1 MSEVQFGRYVLMEPL
16 GKGGQG
22 RVFLARRVSDLV
34 EGWPVVIKL
43 AHESAAYDAVERAR
57 FVEEAKN
64 ALRLGDGP
72 GIVTVTDVDIHE
84 GVPYIVMNYD
94 DGCDLRRV
102 MRYYR
107 EKEKRPI
114 PLPLACSI
122 LSDMAEGLHFA
133 HFGREV
139 GEVPLG
145 LVHRDVKPGNTLV
158 TYKGH
163 ARLFDFGISTTR
175 ADERTGRTQ
184 YGTPRYMSQDHFYC
198 KVNPSMD
205 VYSLSVVA
213 WEMLEGRVFRDGQ
226 PGFSGDFPWAVI
238 NLDPPPMRREG
249 VPQDIVG
256 LVNAGLAA
264 SARPSAQEFMT
275 VVRRY
280 VQKERRKQIRSLVQ
294 TVLGRRARTHH
305 TRYMEIP
312 EALREIEDLETHE
325 MPDTAGDAGQP
336 DDDEVTVAVPSQPAS
351 EEPTMMVQ
359 SKSHASE
366 VEDDL
371 DVPTFYRRKRN
382 VPSAAEVDVLL
393 SEESAPTVEATAV
406 LPQSD
411 SEPRFVRDSEV
422 DTEIVPPPRATPV
435 RIRTLAPSE
444 RAQTRVL
451 NKHSTDALEGS
462 QNSRRRFAAFLVI
475 GMLVS
480 CVAAVAV
487 SYWLLGGLS

>member
-22 RVFLARRVSDLV
+22 RVYLARRVSDLV
-34 EGWPVVIKL
+34 DGWPVVIKL
-43 AHESAAYDAVERAR
+43 AHESAVHDERERTR

-84 GVPYIVMNYD
+84 GVPYIVMSYD
-94 DGCDLRRV
+94 DGCDLRRI

-107 EKEKRPI
+107 ETEKRPI
-114 PLPLACSI
+114 PLPLACS
-122 LSDMAEGLHFA
+122 LLRDMAEGLHFA

-139 GEVPLG
+139 GGAPLG

-158 TYKGH
+158 SYKGH
-163 ARLFDFGISTTR
+163 ARLLDFGISTTR

-213 WEMLEGRVFRDGQ
+213 WEMLEGRTFRDGQ
-226 PGFSGDFPWAVI
+226 KGFSGDFPWAVI
-238 NLDPPPMRREG
+238 NLEPPSMRREG
-249 VPQDIVG
+249 LPPDIVG
-256 LVNAGLAA
+256 LIRAGLAA

-275 VVRRY
+275 VVHRY
-280 VQKERRKQIRSLVQ
+280 VQKERRKQVKSMVQ

-312 EALREIEDLETHE
+312 EALREGEDE
-325 MPDTAGDAGQP
+325 PG
-336 DDDEVTVAVPSQPAS
+336 DDEITVAVPSRPEP
-351 EEPTMMVQ
+351 EEPTMMV
-359 SKSHASE
+359 SHGGGTQKAE
-366 VEDDL
+366 AEW
-371 DVPTFYRRKRN
+371 DVPSFYRRKRN
-382 VPSAAEVDVLL
+382 APSVDVRA
-393 SEESAPTVEATAV
+393 SEESAPTVEATIV
-406 LPQSD
+406 LPT
-411 SEPRFVRDSEV
+411 SESQGWSVRSSSVETEV
-422 DTEIVPPPRATPV
+422 LPPPRATPV
-435 RIRTLAPSE
+435 RITSLAPAE
-444 RAQTRVL
+444 RAQTRVID
-451 NKHSTDALEGS
+451 SSSSAAPEGKRM
-462 QNSRRRFAAFLVI
+462 SRGRFAAFLLL

-480 CVAAVAV
+480 CAGAIAA
-487 SYWLLGGLS
+487 SYWLLGRGS

>member
-43 AHESAAYDAVERAR
+43 AHESAVHDERERAR

-72 GIVTVTDVDIHE
+72 GIVTVTDVDIHD
-84 GVPYIVMNYD
+84 GVPFIVMNYD

-107 EKEKRPI
+107 ETEKRPL
-114 PLPLACSI
+114 PLPLACS
-122 LSDMAEGLHFA
+122 LLRDMAEGLHFA

-139 GEVPLG
+139 GGVPLG

-158 TYKGH
+158 SFKGH
-163 ARLFDFGISTTR
+163 ARLLDFGISTTR

-198 KVNPSMD
+198 RVNPSMD

-213 WEMLEGRVFRDGQ
+213 WEMLEGRTFRDGQ
-226 PGFSGDFPWAVI
+226 EGFSGDFPWAVI

-249 VPQDIVG
+249 LPSDIVG
-256 LVNAGLAA
+256 LISAGLAP

-275 VVRRY
+275 VVHRY
-280 VQKERRKQIRSLVQ
+280 VQKERRKQVRSMVQ

-312 EALREIEDLETHE
+312 EALREGED
-325 MPDTAGDAGQP
+325 PG
-336 DDDEVTVAVPSQPAS
+336 DDEVTIAVPSQPEP
-351 EEPTMMVQ
+351 EEPTMMVPGDVAGQ
-359 SKSHASE
+359 GAE
-366 VEDDL
+366 Q
-371 DVPTFYRRKRN
+371 DVPSFYRRKRN
-382 VPSAAEVDVLL
+382 APSSVDATPIR
-393 SEESAPTVEATAV
+393 SAEESVPTLEATTV
-406 LPQSD
+406 LPE
-411 SEPRFVRDSEV
+411 SESQGWSVRSSSA
-422 DTEIVPPPRATPV
+422 DTEVLPPPRATPV
-435 RIRTLAPSE
+435 RVTSLAPAQ
-444 RAQTRVL
+444 RAPTRRCVSPPDVL
-451 NKHSTDALEGS
+451 EEGA
-462 QNSRRRFAAFLVI
+462 RTGRGRFAAFLI
-475 GMLVS
+475 LGMLVS
-480 CVAAVAV
+480 CAGAVAV
-487 SYWLLGGLS
+487 SYWLLGGGA

>member
-43 AHESAAYDAVERAR
+43 AHESAVHDERERAR

-72 GIVTVTDVDIHE
+72 GIVTVTDVDVHD
-84 GVPYIVMNYD
+84 GVPFIVMNYD

-107 EKEKRPI
+107 ETEKRPI
-114 PLPLACSI
+114 PLPLACS
-122 LSDMAEGLHFA
+122 LLRDMAEGLHFA

-139 GEVPLG
+139 GGVPLG

-158 TYKGH
+158 SFKGH
-163 ARLFDFGISTTR
+163 ARLLDFGISTTR

-205 VYSLSVVA
+205 VYSLAVLA
-213 WEMLEGRVFRDGQ
+213 WEMLEGRTFRDGQ
-226 PGFSGDFPWAVI
+226 EGFSGDFPWAVI
-238 NLDPPPMRREG
+238 NLEPPPMRREG
-249 VPQDIVG
+249 LPPDIVG
-256 LVNAGLAA
+256 LISAGLAP

-275 VVRRY
+275 VVHRH
-280 VQKERRKQIRSLVQ
+280 VQKERRKQVKSMVQ

-312 EALREIEDLETHE
+312 EALREGEGGGEG
-325 MPDTAGDAGQP
+325 PG
-336 DDDEVTVAVPSQPAS
+336 DDEVTVAVPSQPEP
-351 EEPTMMVQ
+351 EELTMMV
-359 SKSHASE
+359 SG
-366 VEDDL
+366 EDEARQAGAEQ
-371 DVPTFYRRKRN
+371 DVPSFYRRKRN
-382 VPSAAEVDVLL
+382 TPSVDVVEMRPT
-393 SEESAPTVEATAV
+393 EESAPTVEVTTV
-406 LPQSD
+406 LPT
-411 SEPRFVRDSEV
+411 SESRGWSARSSSA
-422 DTEIVPPPRATPV
+422 DTEVLPPPRATPV
-435 RIRTLAPSE
+435 RVTSLAPAE
-444 RAQTRVL
+444 RAQTRQIATPKPDVL
-451 NKHSTDALEGS
+451 AEGKLS
-462 QNSRRRFAAFLVI
+462 GRGRFAAFLI
-475 GMLVS
+475 LGMLLS
-480 CVAAVAV
+480 CAGAVAA
-487 SYWLLGGLS
+487 SCWLLGGGK

>member
-34 EGWPVVIKL
+34 DDWPVVIKL
-43 AHESAAYDAVERAR
+43 AHESAVHDPRERAR
-57 FVEEAKN
+57 FIEEAKN

-84 GVPYIVMNYD
+84 GIPFIVMNYD
-94 DGCDLRRV
+94 DGCDLGRV

-107 EKEKRPI
+107 EKAKRAI
-114 PLPLACSI
+114 PLPMACSI

-139 GEVPLG
+139 GDLPLG

-175 ADERTGRTQ
+175 ADERTGRTR

-205 VYSLSVVA
+205 VFSLSVVA
-213 WEMLEGRVFRDGQ
+213 WEMLEGRTFRDGQ
-226 PGFSGDFPWAVI
+226 QGFTGDFPWAVI
-238 NLDPPPMRREG
+238 NLDPPPMRRDG
-249 VPQDIVG
+249 LPPDIVG
-256 LVNAGLAA
+256 LVSAGLAA

-280 VQKERRKQIRSLVQ
+280 VQKERRKQIKSMVQ

-305 TRYMEIP
+305 TRYMEVP
-312 EALREIEDLETHE
+312 DALREGADHQEAEVPETADG
-325 MPDTAGDAGQP
+325 PG
-336 DDDEVTVAVPSQPAS
+336 DDEVTVALPLKEEP
-351 EEPTMMVQ
+351 EEPTMI
-359 SKSHASE
+359 ASRGGGSPKAE
-366 VEDDL
+366 GEQ

-382 VPSAAEVDVLL
+382 VPSADNVPP
-393 SEESAPTVEATAV
+393 SEESAPTVDATIV
-406 LPQSD
+406 LPFEESSSRGWFVQSPS
-411 SEPRFVRDSEV
+411 SETDVL
-422 DTEIVPPPRATPV
+422 PPPRATPV
-435 RIRTLAPSE
+435 RITSLTPAE
-444 RAQTRVL
+444 RAQTRVSE
-451 NKHSTDALEGS
+451 NQISEALEGGPM
-462 QNSRRRFAAFLVI
+462 SRGCFAFFLVL
-475 GMLVS
+475 GMLAS
-480 CVAAVAV
+480 CAGAAAVA
-487 SYWLLGGLS
+487 YWLLGGFS